1 MAILETAAATITNLL
16 AKSAG
21 DEISKRMQAI
31 RTKKDLQEMTNSYE
45 AIINGLVQDRLD
57 AIAAAQAYKQEVDRL
72 EISDEDIEQLQNT
85 IGRVLDLLGEID
97 KKQKAERRR
106 LAVFMQAMGGKNTEE
121 IEQPDQIEDFTK
133 MANQI
138 KSLFNADTL
147 KAIQLLGF
155 NYKEAIGDPLT
166 RVCAHAIESKL
177 GNFDGPQEQREAQ
190 TMDTGTGE
198 RHSK

>member
-1 MAILETAAATITNLL
+1 
-16 AKSAG
+16 
-21 DEISKRMQAI
+21 
-31 RTKKDLQEMTNSYE
+31 MTNSYE

-97 KKQKAERRR
+97 KKEKAERHQ
-106 LAVFMQAMGGKNTEE
+106 LAIFMRAMGGENAEDV
-121 IEQPDQIEDFTK
+121 EQPDQIEDFTK

-166 RVCAHAIESKL
+166 RVCARAIESKL
-177 GNFDGPQEQREAQ
+177 GNFDGPKEQGEAQ
-190 TMDTGTGE
+190 NKDTGIEECSG
-198 RHSK
+198 K